1 MKQFL
6 SLVLFIMMVGNL
18 FAQIIS
24 PYEDSKAIQDSLQEL
39 SKREVASDTLKIH
52 RPVISDY
59 KFWREGDL
67 NPTEIDTTLTIQ
79 NLYTQNFTQKDVFGK
94 MYFPNFGQTF
104 NPLEFQK
111 SKFRLELLPQGKSFN
126 YLYPEDIKYYDV
138 KTPMT
143 EFVFENGLREGQYLS
158 TTFAHNLSP
167 QFNYSV
173 RYRGLRSVGRYL
185 NSLAA
190 NNAFIASVNYKSKNE
205 RIKFWSHFASQNID
219 NEENAGIKDLN
230 QFVNDKELQTTNRQN
245 IAVNL
250 NSAYTE
256 YDSRRFHLGASYR
269 LFGKE
274 ESYSIQTG
282 TPLLFKNVFSYEKQ
296 KYFYG
301 ENRDEVYFPSPVFT
315 NLSRRNLKSFETL
328 QNTSTIEFKW
338 GNNLLVEAGVRY
350 ENVKLYTGEEF
361 SQGLIHLPAQID
373 DHLIGGIGR
382 LYFDWNDRIQV
393 NANAE
398 FKSGE
403 VFKSQYQIHGE
414 VDIQPIGGYHIVAG
428 ASLESTFPSLNLFYN
443 QSFYKDYNY
452 YNYSFENTN
461 TQSLFGRID
470 LDKLNTDVEA
480 RIYNIDNF
488 VYVGSDFRPQQ
499 LNGNVSL
506 FQIKANNLLSY
517 RKFHLRTTV
526 EYQKVTQNAEF
537 LPLPEVIARA
547 SLYWQGKVFDNKAEV
562 QIGINANYFT
572 EFESR
577 EFFPILNEFML
588 QRNHSDYGIQ
598 KIGGF
603 PMLDFFMNMKVQ
615 RMNIFLRA
623 DHFNTFW
630 GKNNYYSAPF
640 TPFRD
645 FKFQI
650 GVKWYLFT

>member
-6 SLVLFIMMVGNL
+6 SLVLFLVIVGNL
-18 FAQIIS
+18 SAQITS

-39 SKREVASDTLKIH
+39 SKREVASDSLKVH

-59 KFWREGDL
+59 KFWRENDL
-67 NPTEIDTTLTIQ
+67 IPTVIDTALTIQ
-79 NLYTQNFTQKDVFGK
+79 SLYTQNFTQKDVFGK

-111 SKFRLELLPQGKSFN
+111 RKFRLELLPQGKSFN

-173 RYRGLRSVGRYL
+173 RYRGLRSFGRYL
-185 NSLAA
+185 NNLSA
-190 NNAFIASVNYKSKNE
+190 NNAFIAAVNYKSKKE
-205 RIKFWSHFASQNID
+205 RVKIWSHFASQNID
-219 NEENAGIKDLN
+219 NNENAGIKDLE
-230 QFVNDKELQTTNRQN
+230 QFENDKELQTTNRQN

-269 LFGKE
+269 LFGKV
-274 ESYSIQTG
+274 ESDSMQSG
-282 TPLLFKNVFSYEKQ
+282 KPLLFKNVFSYEKQ
-296 KYFYG
+296 KYFYHEKNI
-301 ENRDEVYFPSPVFT
+301 ENYFPSAVFT
-315 NLSRRNLKSFETL
+315 NLDRRNLKSFETL

-338 GNNLLVEAGVRY
+338 SDNLLVEAGVRY
-350 ENVKLYTGEEF
+350 ENVKLYNGEEF

-382 LYFDWNDRIQV
+382 LYLDWNDRIKLK
-393 NANAE
+393 ANGE
-398 FKSGE
+398 FKSGTI
-403 VFKSQYQIHGE
+403 FKNQYQLQGE
-414 VDIQPIGGYHIVAG
+414 IDIQPIGGYHLVAG
-428 ASLESTFPSLNLFYN
+428 ASMESTFPSLNLFYN
-443 QSFYKDYNY
+443 QSFYKDFNY
-452 YNYSFENTN
+452 YNYSFVNTN

-480 RIYNIDNF
+480 RLYNMDHF
-488 VYVGSDFRPQQ
+488 VYVRSDFRPQQ
-499 LNGNVSL
+499 LNGNISL

-562 QIGINANYFT
+562 QIGFNANYFT

-577 EFFPILNEFML
+577 EFFPVINEFML
-588 QRNHSDYGIQ
+588 QRNHPDYGIQ